1 MDAAKIDGDA
11 SIGLRPFE
19 LGSLPP
25 SAAVLVVGGA
35 GKSAL
40 ARRLA
45 AHLADGDAK
54 ALEVPSGGDAP
65 AEVERY
71 LQLRR
76 RDWGS
81 ARGRGAGLLSARRRL
96 RPRRQGA
103 LHERPLPAYRLGRLR
118 VRPRHAAHAPHQ
130 PGRCVPA
137 RGPGRRRRR
146 VRVRAARRAL
156 PDPRGVRGRVPQV
169 HHAAPRHPGR
179 ILLRLHIH
187 AGGHL
192 FRVAGSLRRRA
203 AHVVP
208 TDPSLPSWNKKVGRG
223 EGVVVVR

>member
-81 ARGRGAGLLSARRRL
+81 ARGRGAGLLSARQAPAC
-96 RPRRQGA
+96 RPRSAPTWTLCSCSGA
-103 LHERPLPAYRLGRLR
+103 WTAAPSRARTSSTARSSRPSGSS
-118 VRPRHAAHAPHQ
+118 RPRTAGAPCS
-130 PGRCVPA
+130 PTAPWSYT
-137 RGPGRRRRR
+137 
-146 VRVRAARRAL
+146 
-156 PDPRGVRGRVPQV
+156 
-169 HHAAPRHPGR
+169 AAPAHPR
-179 ILLRLHIH
+179 WRTSISR
-187 AGGHL
+187 GGQL
-192 FRVAGSLRRRA
+192 EAPCSTCRA
-203 AHVVP
+203 HRSK
-208 TDPSLPSWNKKVGRG
+208 PSFL
-223 EGVVVVR
+223 E